1 MASGYNTS
9 VVSGRIFYQLTGA
22 LTTVISQGQAGE
34 LPVLIMVEAVRS
46 PCQNAPLS
54 LQCVLSNTAHLPVQ

>member
-9 VVSGRIFYQLTGA
+9 VVSGRIFNQLTGA

-34 LPVLIMVEAVRS
+34 LPVLIILEAV
-46 PCQNAPLS
+46 QQPLPE
-54 LQCVLSNTAHLPVQ
+54 CTAIFTVCIV